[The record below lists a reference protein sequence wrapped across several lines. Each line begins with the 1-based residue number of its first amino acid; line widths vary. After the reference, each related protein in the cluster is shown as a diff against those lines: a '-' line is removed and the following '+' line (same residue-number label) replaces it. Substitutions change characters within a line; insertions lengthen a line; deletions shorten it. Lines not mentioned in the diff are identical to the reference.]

1 MLMGMSRQPCLRP
14 EVVSCPTWAKRVEV
28 GVVHHRTL
36 GSEQVRLGEKK
47 DTYMCILGPCV

>member
-14 EVVSCPTWAKRVEV
+14 EVVSCPTWAKRVEE